1 VAEASHKSEGHRVGK
16 VGADDPNRRHCAWCA
31 ASRLCRET
39 PSNPA
44 DRVLQPADR
53 VLQLAFRLVGLAFG
67 LQPGV
72 AHHLAGGLPDRA
84 LGLLGG

>member
-1 VAEASHKSEGHRVGK
+1 MRTDGTVP
-16 VGADDPNRRHCAWCA
+16 GAPRPGF
-31 ASRLCRET
+31 SGRLLK
-39 PSNPA
+39 PW

-53 VLQLAFRLVGLAFG
+53 VLQLAFGLVGLAFG

-72 AHHLAGGLPDRA
+72 AHHLADGLLDRA